1 MAFILLIICFCG
13 YCLFIG
19 RSRSISFAFTPAVTT
34 SLIILVMFI
43 GGICR
48 VLSLTAWTLYWLG
61 LGLFLAECIIF
72 ILKRPQI
79 HIPDVMY
86 VCLWIIGVCILFTH
100 MMGENYFLYHY
111 DNFSH
116 WGIVTRVLLKTNH
129 IPTAS
134 DANVINFR
142 SYPIGSA
149 AFIYFCCKNLSL
161 SGSNALLF
169 SQGFAVYNFYFSLLG
184 CIRTNRKSLRAAES
198 ILCIICI
205 VALMNFNIP
214 LTMLLVDNLLA
225 SAMFACMILA
235 FTYYSDLPNRA
246 LELGLISAVCVTIKT
261 SGLLIV
267 FFLLFVAEQ
276 LYQRY
281 SCEKSEYDK
290 KMLHYRILER
300 GTLPLK
306 PKIDLLPYVLL
317 IGLPLFAFAIWK
329 IHGWITFSLNNISGG
344 KHSGSISALSSTM
357 GSGTER
363 FEKAI
368 IILPYFF
375 NMNRNRAILPV
386 ICMLFLT
393 ARKKH
398 QEDIQNASNGTQKM
412 LSYAVITATF
422 TLVYEISLLLMYVF
436 SMSLHELRSS
446 ADSYY
451 RYNRTIVAVLSGISL
466 FLSIHEWE
474 SLGKKRP
481 SVISILLIVSGV
493 LMTGYGM
500 DFKINDM
507 PEISALVEKYPD
519 YASMERVMESE
530 SISDEDVVLIQCQ
543 NDYRSPSNGANYY
556 LYPCTDFTVVF
567 DDKSREKALQ
577 EKEYTLVINLYEGT
591 IQNQTGKK
599 TIDEYVDAIR

>member
-1 MAFILLIICFCG
+1 MTFVLLIICFCG

-19 RSRSISFAFTPAVTT
+19 RSRRVSFTFTPAVAT
-34 SLIILVMFI
+34 SFIMLVMFI

-48 VLSLTAWTLYWLG
+48 ILSLTAWMLYWLG
-61 LGLFLAECIIF
+61 LGLFLTECILF
-72 ILKRPQI
+72 CLKRPQI
-79 HIPDVMY
+79 HIPDVIY
-86 VCLWIIGVCILFTH
+86 VCLWIIGVYILFTH
-100 MMGENYFLYHY
+100 FMSENYFLYHY
-111 DNFSH
+111 DHFSH
-116 WGIVTRVLLKTNH
+116 WGIVTRLLLKTNH

-134 DANVINFR
+134 DANVIGFR

-205 VALMNFNIP
+205 AALMNFNIP
-214 LTMLLVDNLLA
+214 LTTLLVDNLLA
-225 SAMFACMILA
+225 SAMLACMLLA
-235 FTYYSDLPNRA
+235 FTYYRDLSNRA
-246 LELGLISAVCVTIKT
+246 LELGLISAACVTIKT

-290 KMLHYRILER
+290 KMLQYQLLER
-300 GTLPLK
+300 GTLPQK
-306 PKIDLLPYVLL
+306 PKIDILPYVLL
-317 IGLPLFAFAIWK
+317 IGLPLFIFAIWK
-329 IHGWITFSLNNISGG
+329 VHGWLTFSLHNISGG

-357 GSGTER
+357 GSGMDR

-386 ICMLFLT
+386 LCMLFLT
-393 ARKKH
+393 AGKKH
-398 QEDIQNASNGTQKM
+398 QEDSQNASNTSQKM
-412 LSYAVITATF
+412 FSIAAITATF
-422 TLVYEISLLLMYVF
+422 FLIYEISLLLMYVF
-436 SMSLHELRSS
+436 SMSLNELTS
-446 ADSYY
+446 AASSYY
-451 RYNRTIVAVLSGISL
+451 RYNSTIVAVLSGISL

-474 SLGKKRP
+474 SLGKKKP
-481 SVISILLIVSGV
+481 SVISLLLIISGI
-493 LMTGYGM
+493 LMSGYGM
-500 DFKINDM
+500 EFRINDM
-507 PEISALVEKYPD
+507 PEISGLVEKCPD
-519 YASMERVMESE
+519 YANMERIMESE
-530 SISDEDVVLIQCQ
+530 SIRDEDVVLVQCQ

-567 DDKSREKALQ
+567 DDESREKALN
-577 EKEYTLVINLYEGT
+577 EKEYTLVINLHEGT
-591 IQNQTGKK
+591 IQDQTGKR
-599 TIDEYVDAIR
+599 TIDEYVEAIR

>member
-1 MAFILLIICFCG
+1 MAVILLIICFCG

-19 RSRSISFAFTPAVTT
+19 RSRSISFAFTPALTT
-34 SLIILVMFI
+34 SLVMLVMFI

-48 VLSLTAWTLYWLG
+48 VLSLAAWILYWLG
-61 LGLFLAECIIF
+61 LGLFLTECIRF
-72 ILKRPQI
+72 ILKSKKI
-79 HIPDVMY
+79 HTISVIY
-86 VCLWIIGVCILFTH
+86 VCLWIGGVFLLFTH
-100 MMGENYFLYHY
+100 MMGEKYFLYHY

-134 DANVINFR
+134 DANVISFR

-169 SQGFAVYNFYFSLLG
+169 SQGFAVFNFYFSLLG
-184 CIRTNRKSLRAAES
+184 CIRTNRKPLRAAES

-214 LTMLLVDNLLA
+214 LTTLLVDNLLA

-246 LELGLISAVCVTIKT
+246 LELGLISAACVTIKT

-300 GTLPLK
+300 GTLPQK
-306 PKIDLLPYVLL
+306 PKMDILPYVLL

-329 IHGWITFSLNNISGG
+329 IHSWITFSLNNISGG

-357 GSGTER
+357 GSGMDR

-386 ICMLFLT
+386 ICMLLLT
-393 ARKKH
+393 AIKYH
-398 QEDIQNASNGTQKM
+398 QEDMQNASKVTQKM
-412 LSYAVITATF
+412 LSYTAITATF
-422 TLVYEISLLLMYVF
+422 FLVYEISLLLMYVF

-451 RYNRTIVAVLSGISL
+451 RYNRTIVAVISGISL
-466 FLSIHEWE
+466 FLSIHECE
-474 SLGKKRP
+474 SLEKKKP
-481 SVISILLIVSGV
+481 SKISLLLIISGI

-500 DFKINDM
+500 DFRINDM
-507 PEISALVEKYPD
+507 PEISGLVDNYPD
-519 YASMERVMESE
+519 YMYMEKIMESE
-530 SISDEDVVLIQCQ
+530 SISDDDIVLVQCQ
-543 NDYRSPSNGANYY
+543 NNYRSPSNGANYY
-556 LYPCTDFTVVF
+556 LYPCTDFTVIY
-567 DDKSREKALQ
+567 DNESREKALK
-577 EKEYTLVINLYEGT
+577 EKEYTLVINLHEGT
-591 IQNQTGKK
+591 IQDQTGKK